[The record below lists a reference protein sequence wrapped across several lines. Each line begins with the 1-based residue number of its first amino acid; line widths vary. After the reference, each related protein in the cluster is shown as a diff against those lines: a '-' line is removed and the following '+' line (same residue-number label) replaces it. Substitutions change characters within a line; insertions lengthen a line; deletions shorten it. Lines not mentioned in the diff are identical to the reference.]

1 VSGLKH
7 LSGVVDSGI
16 KAVREALGR
25 APSAKLGLIL
35 GSGLGFMAERLEKA
49 VKIPYQKIPGFLAS
63 TAIGH
68 EGNLVFG
75 ELSGVAVVAM
85 QGRFHCYEGYD
96 PSDIITP
103 VYLLKRIGVEGL
115 IITNASGGINTD
127 YRAGDLIVIQ
137 DIINFSFQNPLVGEN
152 DENIGPRFPDMSTVL
167 DLEWFERVKG
177 RLKEKN
183 KELKT
188 GTYVYTLGPMYE
200 TPAEIRAFRY
210 LGADLVGMSTV
221 PELIACRHCGIRPFG
236 ISCVTN
242 MAAGVLPQKLSHQDV
257 MDTANRVKDTFANLV
272 KVVVES
278 YA

>member
-1 VSGLKH
+1 MKR
-7 LSGVVDSGI
+7 LSSIIDSG
-16 KAVREALGR
+16 AETVRKALGR
-25 APSAKLGLIL
+25 PANAKVGLVL
-35 GSGLGFMAERLEKA
+35 GSGLGFMADRLEKS

-63 TAIGH
+63 TVIGH

-75 ELSGVAVVAM
+75 ELSGVEVVAM

-96 PSDIITP
+96 PADIVTP
-103 VYLLKRIGVEGL
+103 LYLLKRIGVEGL

-127 YRAGDLIVIQ
+127 YQAGDLVVIR
-137 DIINFSFQNPLVGEN
+137 DIINFSFHNPLIGEN
-152 DENIGPRFPDMSTVL
+152 DDAIGPRFPDMSTVL
-167 DLEWFERVKG
+167 DVDWYGRVKN

-188 GTYVYTLGPMYE
+188 GTYVFALGPMYE

-242 MAAGVLPQKLSHQDV
+242 MAAGVLMQKLSHQEV
-257 MDTANRVKDTFANLV
+257 MDTANRVKDTFASLV

>member
-1 VSGLKH
+1 MKH
-7 LSGVVDSGI
+7 LSVAVETAL
-16 KAVREALGR
+16 KALQEVLGR
-25 APSAKLGLIL
+25 YPRAKLGLIL
-35 GSGLGFMAERLEKA
+35 GSGLGFMADRLENA

-96 PSDIITP
+96 PSEIIIP
-103 VYLLKRIGVEGL
+103 LYVMKRMGVEGV
-115 IITNASGGINTD
+115 IITNASGGINTE
-127 YRAGDLIVIQ
+127 YKPGDLVAIQ
-137 DIINFSFQNPLVGEN
+137 DIINFSFQNPLIGEN
-152 DENIGPRFPDMSTVL
+152 EEEIGPRFPDMSTVL
-167 DLEWFERVKG
+167 DREWFGKVKN

-188 GTYVYTLGPMYE
+188 GTYVFALGPMYE
-200 TPAEIRAFRY
+200 TPSEIRAFRY
-210 LGADLVGMSTV
+210 LGADLAGMSTV

-242 MAAGVLPQKLSHQDV
+242 MAAGVLPQKLSHQEV